1 MKKKPT
7 AADTPQTLPPPPEI
21 VVVPRQPLQRQQG
34 ILHNLAESRRENVIT
49 SSITRSISGANP
61 SFYRSESSCFLN
73 HVPSTDSYR
82 FSINT

>member
-7 AADTPQTLPPPPEI
+7 AADTPQILPPPPEI
-21 VVVPRQPLQRQQG
+21 VVIPRPLQRQQS

-61 SFYRSESSCFLN
+61 SFYRSEY
-73 HVPSTDSYR
+73 HVSLIMFHQLIHIVSL
-82 FSINT
+82 